1 MANVGSKASI
11 LNATQMS
18 SMLGQQAVRG
28 KRIKRGYST
37 RVLPH
42 FAGKDFGAYSYGFV
56 GSSFLEGIHPVEY
69 FFHAAGGRDSLV
81 NKGILTAR
89 SGYLQRRLINA
100 LQDIYVDNDG
110 SVKDSD
116 GNLVQSLYGGDGK
129 DPIRSRKV

>member
-1 MANVGSKASI
+1 
-11 LNATQMS
+11 MS
-18 SMLGQQAVRG
+18 AMLGQQAVRG
-28 KRIKRGYST
+28 KRVKRGYT
-37 RVLPH
+37 NRMLPH
-42 FAGKDFGAYSYGFV
+42 FPGKEMGAESFGFV
-56 GSSFLEGIHPVEY
+56 GSSFIRGIHPVEY

-116 GNLVQSLYGGDGK
+116 GNLVQSVYGGDGK
-129 DPIRSRKV
+129 DPVRSRKV